1 MISYRFARR
10 SFLTAVGGAVGL
22 KVLLRNLESSAQGLP
37 PPPRLLIAFWPLG
50 TIKYFFLPPPGLGLA
65 DSRILKPI
73 ADAGLADNT
82 IVLYGLQTSSIPSR
96 GGGAAEAGM
105 VKLMTG
111 ARSPGTRINGGE
123 TDDAVAGGPSF
134 DQVFLKR
141 VSDLRRPGQGFCNVI
156 CDARVDS
163 FETSAQCMSY
173 DYTLQSI
180 TNALPPNDII
190 NENIPL
196 LPILQP
202 ALAYTQLFG
211 GFSGTPMDPN
221 RVRGLLRARKSVLDH
236 SLREL
241 ARLRALA
248 PASESMRI
256 DQHAEVIRKLETQ
269 LATQLAG
276 PAGCQPPGAP
286 NPALVGKSGSH
297 FDYPARPLPVETA
310 DDPIHAQVGRL
321 HASILQAAFQCDL
334 IRVATFQWAS
344 ASSHVSFSGLYPP
357 NPNAA
362 YMHVPMSHLIPSS
375 LDSQS
380 AYPPESRPEARGAVD
395 FMANVHTWYNRQTAE
410 IVNGFKN
417 ATDVFGGNLLD
428 NTIIPFVTGVADS
441 GGASSPLPAL
451 IFGGRRLGLVQGQ
464 FFDFSRTPRPMNDM
478 WMTIA
483 QAYLRTN
490 DPLSALAGESFVT
503 SDVAPIPGIWRAQP

>member
-1 MISYRFARR
+1 
-10 SFLTAVGGAVGL
+10 
-22 KVLLRNLESSAQGLP
+22 
-37 PPPRLLIAFWPLG
+37 
-50 TIKYFFLPPPGLGLA
+50 
-65 DSRILKPI
+65 
-73 ADAGLADNT
+73 
-82 IVLYGLQTSSIPSR
+82 
-96 GGGAAEAGM
+96 M

-111 ARSPGTRINGGE
+111 ARSPGTRMNGGE

-134 DQVFLKR
+134 DQIFLNR
-141 VSDLRRPGQGFCNVI
+141 VPDLQRPGAGYCNVI

-173 DYTLQSI
+173 AYSQRQVAA
-180 TNALPPNDII
+180 NAAPPDDII
-190 NENIPL
+190 TENVPL
-196 LPILQP
+196 LPNLKPIQ
-202 ALAYTQLFG
+202 AYTQLFG
-211 GFSGTPMDPN
+211 GFSGTPMDPS
-221 RVRGLLRARKSVLDH
+221 RVRNLLRARRSVLDH

-256 DQHAEVIRKLETQ
+256 DQHADVIRRIEVQ

-276 PAGCQPPGAP
+276 GPFDACQLPAAP
-286 NPALVGKSGSH
+286 DPALGGKSGTRND
-297 FDYPARPLPVETA
+297 FPAVPLPAESA
-310 DDPIHAQVGRL
+310 DAPFHAEVGRL
-321 HASILQAAFQCDL
+321 HASILRAAFQCDL

-344 ASSHVSFSGLYPP
+344 GNSHVSFAGFYPP
-357 NPNAA
+357 NPDAA
-362 YMHVPMSHLIPSS
+362 YMHIPMSHKIPSS
-375 LDSQS
+375 ADSQT
-380 AYPPESRPEARGAVD
+380 AYPPESRPEARGVVD

-428 NTIIPFVTGVADS
+428 STIIPFVTSVADS
-441 GGASSPLPAL
+441 SSTWAPLPAL

-464 FFDFSRTPRPMNDM
+464 FFDFSRTSRPMNDM

-483 QAYLRTN
+483 QAYLRTT

-503 SDVAPIPGIWRAQP
+503 SNVSPIPGIWRAQP